1 MMMHKIALIFVMGV
15 VLAGATVTST
25 PFPVLFVMG
34 CLILF
39 ALSIAIRSEQQG

>member
-1 MMMHKIALIFVMGV
+1 MMHKIALIFVMGV
-15 VLAGATVTST
+15 VLAVATVAST
-25 PFPVLFVMG
+25 PSPVLFVMG